1 VVSEP
6 VGAAGLL
13 IHVEDTLAGLQNVGM
28 WARRRW
34 GKPIVAVTGSAG
46 KTTTKDIIAEL
57 LAVRFTVGKTAGNL
71 NNHIGLPLSLLR
83 IPNTAEIGVMEL
95 GMNHSG
101 EIRFLTSLAHPQVG
115 VVTNVGYA
123 HIENFADI
131 EGIALAKRELVE
143 ALGPQGTAILN
154 ADDAR
159 VAGFRGV
166 HEGRTLTY
174 GISSGADVKAEDVQL
189 YSDGSEFRVRGTKFR
204 SSLRGRHGVLN
215 LLAGIATAR
224 AFEIAEPELVAAV
237 GKIRPGAMRGERR
250 QWNGITILNDSYN
263 SNPEAATSMIDVL
276 RAEPARRRI
285 AVLGEMLELGR
296 WSEALHEKLGRYA
309 AQSKIDVVIGVHGA
323 ARKIVEG
330 AIAEGV
336 NEDSTCFFDNSE
348 DAGYFLRDF
357 AREGDVILFKGS
369 RGTHVER
376 ALTAMES

>member
-1 VVSEP
+1 MPSTPVSGWSIDTRTLNAGDLFFAIHGETQNGHDYVKTAFEHGAIAAVVSEP
-6 VGAAGLL
+6 VDAPGML
-13 IHVEDTLAGLQNVGM
+13 IHVEDTLAGLQNLGM

-57 LAVRFTVGKTAGNL
+57 LAVRFAVGKTAGNL

-83 IPNTAEIGVMEL
+83 IPDTAEIGVMEL

-101 EIRFLTSLAHPQVG
+101 EIRFLASLAHPQVA
-115 VVTNVGYA
+115 VVTNIGYA

-143 ALGPQGTAILN
+143 GLGSEGTAILN

-159 VAGFRGV
+159 VAGFRSV
-166 HEGRTLTY
+166 HEGRVLTY
-174 GISSGADVKAEDVQL
+174 GFSDDADVKAEEVHLD
-189 YSDGSEFRVRGTKFR
+189 SNGSEFRVRETRFR
-204 SSLRGRHGVLN
+204 SSLRGRHGVSN

-224 AFEIAEPELVAAV
+224 AFEIPEQDLVAAV
-237 GKIRPGAMRGERR
+237 ERIRPGAMRGERR

-296 WSEALHEKLGRYA
+296 
-309 AQSKIDVVIGVHGA
+309 
-323 ARKIVEG
+323 
-330 AIAEGV
+330 
-336 NEDSTCFFDNSE
+336 
-348 DAGYFLRDF
+348 
-357 AREGDVILFKGS
+357 
-369 RGTHVER
+369 
-376 ALTAMES
+376 